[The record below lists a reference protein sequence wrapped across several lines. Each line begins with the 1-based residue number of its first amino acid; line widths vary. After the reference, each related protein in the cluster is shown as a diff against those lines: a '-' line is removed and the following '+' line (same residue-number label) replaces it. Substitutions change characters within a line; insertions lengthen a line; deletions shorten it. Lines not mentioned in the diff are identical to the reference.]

1 MSRQLL
7 TTDVVIIGAGI
18 AGLWLH
24 RRLNDLGFHAL
35 LLENGEIGRGQTLSS
50 QGIIHGG
57 SKYALNGI
65 LSKAAQ
71 VISSMPA
78 RWKACLEG
86 QGEIDLSGV
95 RKLTEHQLLWSKDR
109 LSSKMVSF
117 FASKAL
123 RSRMQPVKKGNRPAI
138 FTDKAFKG
146 ALYQLDEPVLD
157 VVSLI
162 DELVKPWQQR
172 MLAVPPNAD
181 YQWQPSSGPVS
192 TLAIGDQY
200 EIRAQ
205 QFVLTAGEGNEKL
218 LQGLPQAQPQM
229 QRRPLQMVLCKSKD
243 LQNPLPVIYAH
254 SLGSGSK
261 PIATISSHKDQHDN
275 VVWYIGGNIA
285 EEGVNKSPQQLV
297 AEARELLA
305 DILPWVSL
313 PELEWATHPVN
324 RAEPKQSSL
333 SRPDTAFIS
342 SHDNLHVCWPTK
354 LALAPDLAD
363 QMLAALESAQLKAS
377 EHHNPD
383 FPHPGIAAPL
393 WDRAFT

>member
-1 MSRQLL
+1 MSRQQLS
-7 TTDVVIIGAGI
+7 TDVVIIGAGI

-35 LLENGEIGRGQTLSS
+35 LLENGQIGQGQTLSS

-65 LSKAAQ
+65 LSRASQ

-86 QGEIDLSGV
+86 SGEIDLRGV
-95 RKLTEHQLLWSKDR
+95 KKLAEHQLLWSRDR

-123 RSRMQPVKKGNRPAI
+123 SSRMQTVPQNARPDI

-157 VVSLI
+157 VPSLLA
-162 DELVKPWQQR
+162 EMVLAWQSR
-172 MLAVPPNAD
+172 MLAVPAESSYLWQQNDDHIASLIVGDD
-181 YQWQPSSGPVS
+181 YD
-192 TLAIGDQY
+192 IK
-200 EIRAQ
+200 AQ
-205 QFVLTAGEGNEKL
+205 HFVLTAGEGNEAVLSSLHKAK
-218 LQGLPQAQPQM
+218 PIM
-229 QRRPLQMVLCKSKD
+229 QRRPLQMVLCKSAQPD
-243 LQNPLPVIYAH
+243 TPLPMIYAH

-261 PIATISSHKDQHDN
+261 PIATISSHLDKLGN

-285 EEGVNKSPQQLV
+285 EEGVDKPKQKLIE
-297 AEARELLA
+297 EATALIA
-305 DILPWVSL
+305 DILPWVTL
-313 PELEWATHPVN
+313 PPLDWATHPVN
-324 RAEPKQSSL
+324 RAEPRQSNL
-333 SRPDTAFIS
+333 TRPDSAFVES
-342 SHDNLHVCWPTK
+342 RDNLHVCWPTK

-363 QMLAALESAQLKAS
+363 QALTTLKQAGLSAS

-383 FPHPGIAAPL
+383 YPHPAIADSL
-393 WDRAFT
+393 WDRAFS